1 MSTWV
6 AWGTVAISIV
16 LLAVLGVLLYRLISG
31 ERATMQANAQG
42 KAPNAHYVPTTP
54 DETMVISRQQADEML
69 NK

>member
-31 ERATMQANAQG
+31 ERSTTQANAQG
-42 KAPNAHYVPTTP
+42 KAPSAHYVPTTP